1 MAMRVDSAILAVVV
15 AFLLPLRLL
24 SLFARLKSSG
34 SAGDLRRSCTALAI
48 AAALLATFFALP
60 RYDGGRT
67 GQCTAPVGFA
77 WEEGTGR
84 EVRLEIEQL
93 KLQLNR
99 LESLWE
105 NNSKAPDDKGDASEE
120 DAEFVK
126 AMGLDIQALI
136 KEQENIKESLWSSG
150 DTIKSVENEV
160 RILAAESRKMN
171 SDIYNVWSLAN
182 DTEKTVEALHS
193 DVQKAQIIMDE
204 SRKMNSNAHQI
215 WSLAKDTAKKVESLY
230 TDVAKV
236 QSVIDISKKME
247 SNIHKA
253 WSYAKQT
260 EKRVEDIYSDVKKGF
275 KKKAWMS

>member
-24 SLFARLKSSG
+24 SLCARLNSSG
-34 SAGDLRRSCTALAI
+34 SAGDLRRSCSALAI

-60 RYDGGRT
+60 RHDGGRT
-67 GQCTAPVGFA
+67 GQCATSVGSP

-93 KLQLNR
+93 KLQLYR

-105 NNSKAPDDKGDASEE
+105 NKSKAPDDKGDASEE

-150 DTIKSVENEV
+150 DTIV